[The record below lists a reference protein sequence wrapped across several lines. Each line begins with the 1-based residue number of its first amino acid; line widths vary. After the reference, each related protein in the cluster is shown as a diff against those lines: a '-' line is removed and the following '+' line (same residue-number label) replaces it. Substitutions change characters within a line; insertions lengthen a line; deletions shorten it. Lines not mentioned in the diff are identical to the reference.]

1 MFQFVIEKIS
11 LFIGTVLHKLK
22 ALVKNKITRFPDNVI
37 KNKPKENL
45 NKGEKYVSF
54 NRNG

>member
-22 ALVKNKITRFPDNVI
+22 DLVKNKITRFPDNVI

-45 NKGEKYVSF
+45 IKGEKIC
-54 NRNG
+54 